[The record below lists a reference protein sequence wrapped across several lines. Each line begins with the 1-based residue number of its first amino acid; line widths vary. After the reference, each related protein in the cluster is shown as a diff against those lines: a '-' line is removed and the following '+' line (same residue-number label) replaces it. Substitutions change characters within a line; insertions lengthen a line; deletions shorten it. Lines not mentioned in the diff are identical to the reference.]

1 MGCESDEGKPMKI
14 NDKVVFVIWNDERRA
29 WLAAEGTGLFYTINP
44 DRVRQ
49 FPTQED
55 AEKWCKPNETVQRWI
70 GG

>member
-1 MGCESDEGKPMKI
+1 MTYLWRRKLMKI
-14 NDKVVFVIWNDERRA
+14 SDKVVFVIWNDERRA

-49 FPTQED
+49 FDTQED

>member
-1 MGCESDEGKPMKI
+1 MTYLWRRKLMKI
-14 NDKVVFVIWNDERRA
+14 SDKVVFVIWNDERRA
-29 WLAAEGTGLFYTINP
+29 WLAAEGTGLFYSINP
-44 DRVRQ
+44 ERVRQ

>member
-29 WLAAEGTGLFYTINP
+29 WLAAEGTGLFYSINP
-44 DRVRQ
+44 ERVRQ

-55 AEKWCKPNETVQRWI
+55 AEKWCKPNETVQKWI

>member
-1 MGCESDEGKPMKI
+1 MKI
-14 NDKVVFVIWNDERRA
+14 SDKVVFVIWNDDRRA

-49 FPTQED
+49 FPSQEE
-55 AEKWCKPNETVQRWI
+55 AEKWLKPQHEQVQRWI

>member
-1 MGCESDEGKPMKI
+1 MTTDS
-14 NDKVVFVIWNDERRA
+14 KVAYVIWNDERRA

-55 AEKWCKPNETVQRWI
+55 AEKWLKPNETVQRWI

>member
-1 MGCESDEGKPMKI
+1 MKI

-29 WLAAEGTGLFYTINP
+29 WLAAEGTGLFYTVNP

-49 FPTQED
+49 FLSIAE
-55 AEKWCKPNETVQRWI
+55 AEKWLKPNNETVQRWI

>member
-1 MGCESDEGKPMKI
+1 MKF
-14 NDKVVFVIWNDERRA
+14 NDKVTFVIWNDERRA

-55 AEKWCKPNETVQRWI
+55 AEKWCKPSESVQRWI

>member
-1 MGCESDEGKPMKI
+1 MKI